1 MAIIVSAVGTDGDG
15 EGTEAVDD
23 SVFCGQ
29 GGHVQGRVL
38 EHDGIRDHDGLRCVL
53 DYLVAS
59 VVVECWSNIETFMAA
74 IIPRVTGRGFVVDE

>member
-1 MAIIVSAVGTDGDG
+1 MAIIVIAVGTDGDG

-59 VVVECWSNIETFMAA
+59 VVVECWSDIETLVAA
-74 IIPRVTGRGFVVDE
+74 EVP

>member
-1 MAIIVSAVGTDGDG
+1 MAIIVSAVSTDGDG

-38 EHDGIRDHDGLRCVL
+38 EHDGIRDHYGLRCVL

-59 VVVECWSNIETFMAA
+59 VVVECWSDIETLVAA
-74 IIPRVTGRGFVVDE
+74 EVP

>member
-29 GGHVQGRVL
+29 GPTFTTLH
-38 EHDGIRDHDGLRCVL
+38 
-53 DYLVAS
+53 YL
-59 VVVECWSNIETFMAA
+59 
-74 IIPRVTGRGFVVDE
+74 IP